1 MPNAVKWS
9 SPTNFS
15 TGISAATVNDAAG
28 SLGSEYDNETNK
40 HRWMSLELST
50 THGGGAPTGAWF
62 VWIVSALDGTAYENG
77 DASTQPGRIP
87 DAVLGMRSTVNAQVV
102 TANHIQIPPFK
113 FKLLLWNDTG
123 FQGTSVTLDAEV
135 YDEEIQ

>member
-1 MPNAVKWS
+1 MKRTS
-9 SPTNFS
+9 IDGCLLSCQQL
-15 TGISAATVNDAAG
+15 TGEGRLPA
-28 SLGSEYDNETNK
+28 LG
-40 HRWMSLELST
+40 LCGLFPLS
-50 THGGGAPTGAWF
+50 
-62 VWIVSALDGTAYENG
+62 
-77 DASTQPGRIP
+77 
-87 DAVLGMRSTVNAQVV
+87 MRSTVNAQVV